1 MSPSGIV
8 NIFRIGVAF
17 CLILF
22 LNLLFS
28 CKRENAYVHGQA
40 QNMETQKPIKGL
52 EVHLIQGYRDSNYA
66 AQRKVIQTTYTDADG
81 QYMLRYRHSLGT
93 QYWVRAGDNLTDYT
107 AFFYEE
113 LADRKRALTIPVYYT
128 FYVRT
133 RIKKTGYTDDHVYI
147 SGYNNKGFVRG
158 EPIKMNFNKPYDT
171 TLTEIYESI
180 PAKERHI
187 VWYLVTD
194 PYSGAT
200 IQHLVKLNASPG
212 DTIDYVIEF
221 E

>member
-1 MSPSGIV
+1 MRVSKIKHESHYV
-8 NIFRIGVAF
+8 TRFLLALMLTF
-17 CLILF
+17 LI
-22 LNLLFS
+22 S

-40 QNMETQKPIKGL
+40 QDMETQKPIKGL

-93 QYWVRAGDNLTDYT
+93 QYWVGAGDNLTDYT

-113 LADRKRALTIPVYYT
+113 LADRKRASTIPVYST

-133 RIKKTGYTDDHVYI
+133 RIKKTGYTDDYLYVG
-147 SGYNNKGFVRG
+147 GYQDKKYALG
-158 EPIKMNFNKPYDT
+158 EPIKKNFNKPYDT

-180 PAKERHI
+180 PAKERHYT
-187 VWYLVTD
+187 WYLVTD
-194 PYSGAT
+194 PYSGGT
-200 IQHLVKLNASPG
+200 IQHLVKFNASRG